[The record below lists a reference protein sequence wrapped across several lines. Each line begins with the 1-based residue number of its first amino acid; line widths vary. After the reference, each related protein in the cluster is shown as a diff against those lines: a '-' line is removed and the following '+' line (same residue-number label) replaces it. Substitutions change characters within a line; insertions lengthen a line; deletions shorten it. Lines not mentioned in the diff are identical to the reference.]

1 MRVVP
6 IVGVSFLVP
15 LNIRCHDII
24 YDQKGPIIFST
35 THVQYRVS
43 GCHIQEAGLGVRQ
56 GSMEPHE
63 AEVLGSISRS
73 VKQGFDLRDLV
84 VYQNRGP

>member
-1 MRVVP
+1 MDKVVRVVP
-6 IVGVSFLVP
+6 KIGVPFLVV
-15 LNIRCHDII
+15 LNIRCRNII

-35 THVQYRVS
+35 THVQYRVF

-73 VKQGFDLRDLV
+73 VE
-84 VYQNRGP
+84 